1 MVDIKGSAKSII
13 LGALHY
19 FAMRHFVGFAL
30 GNCMKKNNKVNTV
43 IIRKHAVLVQWHVS
57 C

>member
-1 MVDIKGSAKSII
+1 VDIKGSAKSII